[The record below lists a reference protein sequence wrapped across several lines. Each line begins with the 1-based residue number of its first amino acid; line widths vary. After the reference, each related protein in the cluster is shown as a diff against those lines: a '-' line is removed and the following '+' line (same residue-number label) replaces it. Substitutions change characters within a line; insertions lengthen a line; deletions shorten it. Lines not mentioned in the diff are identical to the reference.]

1 MSAGPELFYE
11 SWEEALKDDIKA
23 LGGTK
28 AVGKMLWPDLDIDLA
43 RNRLND
49 RLNTDRRERLSDTQE
64 RMIMRRSRE
73 ARGFSAAMFYLV
85 DDTGF
90 ERPKSRAPRDEMT
103 ELQRQF
109 VDSVKQQAKIV
120 ERIEHLQ
127 PQLVRAA

>member
-1 MSAGPELFYE
+1 MSSGPELFYE

-28 AVGKMLWPDLDIDLA
+28 AVGKLLWPDLDVDLA

-49 RLNTDRRERLSDTQE
+49 RLNTERRERLSDSQE
-64 RMIMRRSRE
+64 RMIMRGARE
-73 ARGFSAAMFYLV
+73 ARGFSAAMFYLT
-85 DDTGF
+85 DETGF

-109 VDSVKQQAKIV
+109 VDAVKLQGKIAD
-120 ERIEHLQ
+120 RIERLH
-127 PQLVRAA
+127 PQLLKSA

>member
-1 MSAGPELFYE
+1 MSHGPELFYE

-28 AVGKMLWPDLDIDLA
+28 TVGKLLWPDLDIDPA

-49 RLNTDRRERLSDTQE
+49 RLNPERRERLSDTQE
-64 RMIMRRSRE
+64 RLVMRLARE
-73 ARGFSAAMFYLV
+73 ARGFSAAMCYLT

-127 PQLVRAA
+127 PQLVRPA

>member
-1 MSAGPELFYE
+1 MSHGPELFYE

-28 AVGKMLWPDLDIDLA
+28 VVGKLLWADLEVDHA

-49 RLNTDRRERLSDTQE
+49 RLNTDRRERLSDSQE
-64 RMIMRRSRE
+64 RMIMRLARE
-73 ARGFSAAMFYLV
+73 ARGFSAAMYYLT

-109 VDSVKQQAKIV
+109 VDSVRLQAKIV

-127 PQLVRAA
+127 PQLARPT